1 MTFDPWPGGPSPED
15 LAFDICALLVAFYL
29 KKKKKKKNYKS
40 GFDSNFVS

>member
-29 KKKKKKKNYKS
+29 KKKKKKEKLQVW
-40 GFDSNFVS
+40 F